1 MSDVLADGLG
11 PERLASTLSL
21 ISFVEQDGKTFRRKR
36 RSLIVRKVL
45 ESRLLRD
52 LCMLINR
59 MKEPT
64 E

>member
-1 MSDVLADGLG
+1 MSVVLADVLGL
-11 PERLASTLSL
+11 ERLESILSL

-45 ESRLLRD
+45 ESRLPRD

-59 MKEPT
+59 MKELI